1 MKVFVLE
8 WNPEISSYRM
18 EDFTENLKNY
28 DGTWF
33 NWSVWDWKE
42 AHEGDLFYLI
52 KCGGEGPNGV
62 VMQGHFVSE
71 PYAGEDWS
79 GKGRLTYYIDM
90 DVEYM
95 IHPLRNELLTTETLD
110 EAMPDFQWK
119 GGHSGR
125 VVPFEYALKLE
136 EMWTAYLETHKGIF
150 DGENAVSLEYID

>member
-1 MKVFVLE
+1 MFVLE

-18 EDFTENLKNY
+18 EDFTADLKNF
-28 DGTWF
+28 DGEWF

-95 IHPLRNELLTTETLD
+95 IHPLCNELLTTETLD